1 MNLFE
6 LIKSKVDIFDVI
18 GGYLDLKRI
27 GGYFKSSCPFH
38 SEKDASFTISPHRQ
52 MYFCF
57 GCKKSGDAISFIADY
72 EQVTQLEAAKFLI
85 DKYRLDIPDSVWSEQ
100 SGDFKEK
107 KVNYY
112 LLHEKIVK
120 WCQQELAGN
129 QEALS
134 YLSQRGVSQE
144 SIDKFSI
151 GFFPS
156 NKNKKSFFMKKM
168 LEAAILP
175 SDFSE
180 LGIFNSHTDLFSPF
194 EDRIIFPIFDSL
206 GRCVGLGG
214 RVFLPG
220 DDRAKYYNSK
230 ESPLFEKK
238 KLLFGFWQAKNSIS
252 KQKSAILVEGYL
264 DTILMH
270 QAQHTQT
277 VATLGTSFSKEHI
290 SFLEKMIN
298 TLFVMYDGDDAGVNA
313 MLKFAQISFE
323 TKIDLKIVLLDKKLD
338 PADMAISHPEELLKK
353 IEDAKDAIEFFIH
366 KEGLEFLQL
375 DQAQKIKRLEKIF
388 EVINKVQNK
397 LKKYLLLQKIS
408 YLTGI
413 KYNFLERNFS
423 TKNNTQSLGN
433 SEATSKSKEDT
444 LSHNESLFFYSLISS
459 IKEKPFVWS
468 DDLNF
473 IFEDNF
479 CTTILESRA
488 CFSNFDDCLN
498 RVNEIFPEKLFWF
511 QDNYSKIEQEFDSI
525 NIRFLLKK
533 CLMDYVK
540 KNFLHCSR
548 TADLEKE
555 EERRRISLIM
565 EKVNNIRIFLRG

>member
-107 KVNYY
+107 KINYY

-134 YLSQRGVSQE
+134 YLSQRGVSQA

-238 KLLFGFWQAKNSIS
+238 KLLFGFWQAKSSIS

-277 VATLGTSFSKEHI
+277 VATLGTSFSKDHV

-338 PADMAISHPEELLKK
+338 PADMAVSHPEELLKK
-353 IEDAKDAIEFFIH
+353 IEEAKDAIEFFIH

-423 TKNNTQSLGN
+423 TKNNDQGLGGP
-433 SEATSKSKEDT
+433 EATSKNKNDNT
-444 LSHNESLFFYSLISS
+444 TPNESLFFYSLISS

-488 CFSNFDDCLN
+488 CFSNFDDCLDH
-498 RVNEIFPEKLFWF
+498 VNEKFPEKLFWF